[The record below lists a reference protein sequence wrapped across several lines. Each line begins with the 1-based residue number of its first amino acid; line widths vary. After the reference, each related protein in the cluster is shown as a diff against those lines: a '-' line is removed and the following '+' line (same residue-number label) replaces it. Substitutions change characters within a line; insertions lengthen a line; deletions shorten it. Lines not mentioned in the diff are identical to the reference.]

1 MKLNHDKSIFS
12 TTTICLFG
20 HHKIRSDP
28 EDIKITTKDLGL
40 FSYYSKWNCNF
51 SDKIT
56 PLTSNTMFPL
66 LVDAL
71 KTFQN
76 LKSDIENSVVTIDKH
91 IPFVM

>member
-1 MKLNHDKSIFS
+1 
-12 TTTICLFG
+12 
-20 HHKIRSDP
+20 
-28 EDIKITTKDLGL
+28 
-40 FSYYSKWNCNF
+40 
-51 SDKIT
+51 
-56 PLTSNTMFPL
+56 MFPL

>member
-1 MKLNHDKSIFS
+1 MKL
-12 TTTICLFG
+12 
-20 HHKIRSDP
+20 
-28 EDIKITTKDLGL
+28 
-40 FSYYSKWNCNF
+40 YF

-66 LVDAL
+66 LGDAL

-76 LKSDIENSVVTIDKH
+76 LKSDIENSVVTTIDKH